1 MDLSQASAENAKQMK
16 RLEATIAKLKRQ
28 RPDNS
33 FKTILFLGIPKG
45 ASEDEVVQQL
55 APMAPALG

>member
-1 MDLSQASAENAKQMK
+1 MASLDALVLRSKDLCTA
-16 RLEATIAKLKRQ
+16 
-28 RPDNS
+28 
-33 FKTILFLGIPKG
+33 